1 MTEWQRHR
9 QLTGP
14 QASSLS
20 LVFRLAVSAWLSLLA
35 SACAQVAHAQDWPAI
50 AREFEAMLEA
60 DQAARR
66 EWNALVALEGRST
79 TEKPSQADDAQRAA
93 LRARVQTMDA
103 AHQARL
109 AAIIAVHG
117 WPRRSDVGGRATMAA
132 FVILQHAPP
141 EFQRQVFAD
150 VQRAAA
156 HDEIDRRALAALD
169 DRIRL
174 HEKRPQR
181 YGTQIEIRNGG
192 VTLWPV
198 EDPSNLDVRRREV
211 GLMPICR
218 YLALFATPQAKVE
231 YAPCVAAK

>member
-1 MTEWQRHR
+1 MPTC
-9 QLTGP
+9 
-14 QASSLS
+14 S
-20 LVFRLAVSAWLSLLA
+20 
-35 SACAQVAHAQDWPAI
+35 
-50 AREFEAMLEA
+50 
-60 DQAARR
+60 
-66 EWNALVALEGRST
+66 
-79 TEKPSQADDAQRAA
+79 
-93 LRARVQTMDA
+93 
-103 AHQARL
+103 
-109 AAIIAVHG
+109 
-117 WPRRSDVGGRATMAA
+117 
-132 FVILQHAPP
+132 
-141 EFQRQVFAD
+141 
-150 VQRAAA
+150 AAA
-156 HDEIDRRALAALD
+156 HDEIDRSALAALD